1 MSKVLFTNP
10 ISDSTKLGELIK
22 LGLISEADIQKW
34 NKRLKNKVKSSE
46 KKALVEGTKSA
57 ILSLLESEIEASN
70 VYWSVK
76 PAAHSLGFT
85 QYIETDRSI
94 ILKALTQLVAD
105 GQIIKVGLKNVDN
118 KLVELPVTEVNSFQ
132 LRYKRT
138 TEVISA

>member
-22 LGLISEADIQKW
+22 LGFISEADIQKW
-34 NKRLKNKVKSSE
+34 NKRLKNKAKSSE

-57 ILSLLESEIEASN
+57 ILSLLDAEIEASN

-76 PAAHSLGFT
+76 PAAHSQGFT
-85 QYIETDRSI
+85 QYIEADRGI
-94 ILKALTQLVAD
+94 ILKALTQLVTD
-105 GQIIKVGLKNVDN
+105 GQIIKVGLKKVED

-132 LRYKRT
+132 LRYKRAS
-138 TEVISA
+138 EVSPE

>member
-22 LGLISEADIQKW
+22 LGFITEADIQKW
-34 NKRLKNKVKSSE
+34 NKRLKNKAKSSE

-57 ILSLLESEIEASN
+57 ILSLLDAEIEASN

-76 PAAHSLGFT
+76 PAAHSQGFT
-85 QYIETDRSI
+85 QYIEADRGI

-105 GQIIKVGLKNVDN
+105 GQIIKVGLKKVED

-132 LRYKRT
+132 LRYKRA
-138 TEVISA
+138 TEVSPK

>member
-22 LGLISEADIQKW
+22 LGFITEADIQKW
-34 NKRLKNKVKSSE
+34 NKRLKNKTKSSE

-57 ILSLLESEIEASN
+57 ILSLLDAEIEASN

-76 PAAHSLGFT
+76 PAAHSQGFT
-85 QYIETDRSI
+85 QYIEADRGI

-105 GQIIKVGLKNVDN
+105 GQIIKVGLKKVED

-132 LRYKRT
+132 LRYKRA
-138 TEVISA
+138 TEVSPE

>member
-22 LGLISEADIQKW
+22 LGLISEADIKKW
-34 NKRLKNKVKSSE
+34 NKRLENKTKSSE

-57 ILSLLESEIEASN
+57 ILSLLDAEIEASN

-76 PAAHSLGFT
+76 PAAHSQGFT
-85 QYIETDRSI
+85 QYIEADRGI

-105 GQIIKVGLKNVDN
+105 GQIIKVGLKKVED

-132 LRYKRT
+132 LRYKRA
-138 TEVISA
+138 TEVSPE

>member
-22 LGLISEADIQKW
+22 LGLITEADIQKW
-34 NKRLKNKVKSSE
+34 NKRLKNKAKSSE

-57 ILSLLESEIEASN
+57 ILSLLDAEIEASN

-76 PAAHSLGFT
+76 PAAHSQGFT
-85 QYIETDRSI
+85 QYIETDRGI

-105 GQIIKVGLKNVDN
+105 GQIIKVGLKKVED

-132 LRYKRT
+132 LRYKRAA
-138 TEVISA
+138 EVSPE

>member
-22 LGLISEADIQKW
+22 LGFITEADIQKW
-34 NKRLKNKVKSSE
+34 NKRLKNKAKSSE

-57 ILSLLESEIEASN
+57 ILSLLDAEIEASN

-76 PAAHSLGFT
+76 PAAHSQGFT
-85 QYIETDRSI
+85 QYIEADRGI

-105 GQIIKVGLKNVDN
+105 GQIIKVGLKKVED

-132 LRYKRT
+132 LRYKRS
-138 TEVISA
+138 TEVSPE

>member
-22 LGLISEADIQKW
+22 LGFITEADIQKW
-34 NKRLKNKVKSSE
+34 NKRLKNKAKSSE

-57 ILSLLESEIEASN
+57 ILSLLDAEIEASN

-76 PAAHSLGFT
+76 PAAHSQGFT
-85 QYIETDRSI
+85 QYIEADRGI

-105 GQIIKVGLKNVDN
+105 GQIIKVGLKKVED

-132 LRYKRT
+132 LRYKRA
-138 TEVISA
+138 TEVSPE

>member
-22 LGLISEADIQKW
+22 LGFITEADIQKW
-34 NKRLKNKVKSSE
+34 NKRLKNKAKSSE

-57 ILSLLESEIEASN
+57 ILSLLDAEIEASN

-76 PAAHSLGFT
+76 PAAHSQGFT
-85 QYIETDRSI
+85 QYIEADRGI

-105 GQIIKVGLKNVDN
+105 GQIIKVGLKKVED

-132 LRYKRT
+132 LRYKRV
-138 TEVISA
+138 TEVSPE

>member
-22 LGLISEADIQKW
+22 LGFITEADIQKW
-34 NKRLKNKVKSSE
+34 NKRLKNKAKSSE

-57 ILSLLESEIEASN
+57 ILSLLDAEIEASN

-76 PAAHSLGFT
+76 PAAHSQGFT
-85 QYIETDRSI
+85 QYIEADRGI

-105 GQIIKVGLKNVDN
+105 GQIIKVGLKKVED

-132 LRYKRT
+132 LRYKRAA
-138 TEVISA
+138 EVSPE

>member
-22 LGLISEADIQKW
+22 LGFISEADIQKW
-34 NKRLKNKVKSSE
+34 NKRLKNKAKSSE

-57 ILSLLESEIEASN
+57 ILSLLDAEIEASN

-76 PAAHSLGFT
+76 PAAHSQGFT
-85 QYIETDRSI
+85 QYIEADRGI
-94 ILKALTQLVAD
+94 ILKALTQLVTD
-105 GQIIKVGLKNVDN
+105 GQIIKVGLKKVED

-132 LRYKRT
+132 LRYKRA
-138 TEVISA
+138 TEVSPE